1 MNCPEELSLTE
12 ASNEFTDS
20 RAIAL
25 LHAYLT
31 GEVGPGLSGWSDS
44 GPWRCHDETASG
56 NCLHHADCDSDRAGL
71 LHEQLVADTTEPLQI
86 VKTSLPSLELSGAE
100 VTRPVRFVNTE
111 FRGDVH
117 LDGEFT
123 SDIALVNCD
132 VEGAVVLHG
141 SATVDA
147 DVSTVDLSFTEAGSI
162 RAEADSVGSRLICR
176 YSAFGRASLQQTTF
190 PGRTDLSNARIAG
203 EADFTNTSF
212 ARRVEFHDTEFS
224 GDAYFAGATFDGSPT
239 PKTVAANFSGA
250 KFESRAVFTR
260 SGFPARAS
268 FANAVFEGNALFR
281 DAVIVDNSGLNRT
294 VAADFSGT
302 RFEGEARFYDVHL
315 ENGARFNDAEFEGE
329 ATFTETAFVTTVG
342 ATFRSKA
349 EFEEAT
355 FSDTASFAD
364 CVFEDEG
371 EFSGAEFEAV
381 VDFTNAAFEG
391 KADLEGTEFRGAAR
405 FNGVSF
411 ARESERNYEDE
422 AEFSG
427 ALFENHA
434 DFSDTSFEGKAD
446 FRGAEFGQLATF
458 WGAVFTLDDDS
469 VFDCSAQFDDAHF
482 YGRFECF
489 DATFDDRV
497 TFVGTTFH
505 RRGGEG
511 GAWLDESRFHDT
523 VAFEGTRVSG
533 PACFRDVSFA
543 AETSFSDARF
553 EREITFTDL
562 TCSARMTF
570 DNVAFDGTVTFDSG
584 EFEGE
589 LGFHDGTAFGDEV
602 SLDAAQ
608 CRDAVMFRGV
618 DIATEARLSNATFDG
633 MLRFEGLQSAAS
645 VDLFGA
651 EVEHLW
657 TRDATLGLS
666 LNLCEAT
673 VHKGDLKHAQLHGS
687 DFSDS
692 TLTDVHLEG
701 ADLRSSDLTG
711 TDFEKVRIDEE
722 TRFLGSA
729 TDSDPAAE
737 TESALATLSAGLR
750 DALGLNKRR
759 CYNDPYAE
767 FDTVGEGLEQR
778 PLYRRPPSERKSA
791 RNTGKTV
798 YKKIGLLAEN
808 VSRPELQRVAFV
820 RRQDLTSKQYRDDI
834 TSDTTPLDFN
844 PFSLGRWVR
853 SRAARI
859 IMLYG
864 ESPWRILFWSAFIVF
879 SAGVIYDAGNYMNI
893 EGGTDPDLFDT
904 VYYSSLIYTSLGF
917 GDFSI
922 VDSPIGR
929 LVATT
934 ETLLGLT
941 MLALLVFVLG
951 RRAAR

>member
-1 MNCPEELSLTE
+1 MSCPEELSLTE
-12 ASNEFTDS
+12 ASSDFTDS

-44 GPWRCHDETASG
+44 GTWRCHDEAASR
-56 NCLHHADCDSDRAGL
+56 NCLHQADCHSDRADL
-71 LHEQLVADTTEPLQI
+71 LYEQMVAETTEPLQI

-123 SDIALVNCD
+123 SDVAFVNCD
-132 VEGAVVLHG
+132 VEGAVVLHQ

-162 RAEADSVGSRLICR
+162 RVEADSVGSRLICR

-190 PGRTDLSNARIAG
+190 AERTDLSSARIAG
-203 EADFTNTSF
+203 EADFTDTSF
-212 ARRVEFHDTEFS
+212 VRRVEFHDTEFG
-224 GDAYFAGATFDGSPT
+224 GDAYFAGATFDSNST

-268 FANAVFEGNALFR
+268 FADAVFEGDALFR
-281 DAVIVDNSGLNRT
+281 DAVMVDDSGLNRT
-294 VAADFSGT
+294 VAADFSEA

-315 ENGARFNDAEFEGE
+315 ENGARFNDAKFEGE
-329 ATFTETAFVTTVG
+329 TTFTETAFVTTAG
-342 ATFRSKA
+342 QTFRNKA
-349 EFEEAT
+349 EFEEAK
-355 FSDTASFAD
+355 FFDTVSFAD

-371 EFSGAEFEAV
+371 EFSDAEFKAV
-381 VDFTNAAFEG
+381 ADFTNAAFEG
-391 KADLEGTEFRGAAR
+391 KADLEDTTFRGAAR
-405 FNGVSF
+405 FNGASF

-427 ALFENHA
+427 ALFEDHA
-434 DFSDTSFEGKAD
+434 DFSDTSFEAKAD
-446 FRGAEFGQLATF
+446 FRGVEFEQLATF
-458 WGAVFTLDDDS
+458 WGAVFTLDGDS
-469 VFDCSAQFDDAHF
+469 VFDCSAQFDDADF
-482 YGRFECF
+482 YSRFECF

-497 TFVGTTFH
+497 TFVDTTFY
-505 RRGGEG
+505 RREGEG
-511 GAWLDESRFHDT
+511 GVWFDESRFHDT
-523 VAFEGTRVSG
+523 VAFEEIRVLG

-543 AETSFSDARF
+543 AETSFSDTEFAG
-553 EREITFTDL
+553 EVTFTDMN
-562 TCSARMTF
+562 CRARMTF
-570 DNVAFDGTVTFDSG
+570 DDVTFDETATFDSG

-589 LGFHDGTAFGDEV
+589 LGFHDGTAFGKEV

-608 CRDAVMFRGV
+608 CRDAVTFREV
-618 DIATEARLSNATFDG
+618 DIAAGARLSFATFDG
-633 MLRFEGLQSAAS
+633 MLRFERLQSAAS
-645 VDLFGA
+645 IDLSGT

-657 TRDATLGLS
+657 ARGATLGLS
-666 LNLCEAT
+666 LNLREAT
-673 VHKGDLKHAQLHGS
+673 VHKGNLKHAQLHGS

-711 TDFEKVRIDEE
+711 TDFEKVRIDDE

-729 TDSDPAAE
+729 TDPDPAAE
-737 TESALATLSAGLR
+737 TESALTTLGAGLR
-750 DALGLNKRR
+750 DALGLKKQR

-767 FDTVGEGLEQR
+767 FDTVSEDLERR
-778 PLYRRPPSERKSA
+778 PLCRKPPSERKSA

-808 VSRPELQRVAFV
+808 VSRPDLQRIAFV
-820 RRQDLTSKQYRDDI
+820 RRQDLTTKQYRDDI

-844 PFSLGRWVR
+844 PFSLGQWVR

-864 ESPWRILFWSAFIVF
+864 ESPWRILLWSAFIVF
-879 SAGVIYDAGNYMNI
+879 SAGVIYDIGGYMNI

-929 LVATT
+929 MVATT